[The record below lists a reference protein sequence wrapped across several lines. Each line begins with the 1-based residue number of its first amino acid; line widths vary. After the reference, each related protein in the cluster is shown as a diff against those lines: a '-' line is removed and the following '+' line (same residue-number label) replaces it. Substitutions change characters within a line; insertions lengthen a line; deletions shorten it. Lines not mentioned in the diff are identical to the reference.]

1 MKKALLLTIVAV
13 IFGVLNCSAQKKKKT
28 VHEFR
33 YEVVSMGV
41 GAQGTDLI
49 KVYSYTKND
58 KEVSDLAKINAVHA
72 VLFKGIAGTSGTEM
86 QPALVKNREKENN
99 AEFFDNFFENGT
111 YNQYVT
117 LSSDGVVNAKDRMK
131 VGKEYKIGIIVS
143 VNKKDLRKYLES
155 EGIIKGLGSMF

>member
-1 MKKALLLTIVAV
+1 MKKIILLTVMFV
-13 IFGVLNCSAQKKKKT
+13 VFWVVNSTAQKKT
-28 VHEFR
+28 NEREFR

-49 KVYSYTKND
+49 KVYSYTKNE
-58 KEVSDLAKINAVHA
+58 KNISYLAKINAIHA
-72 VLFKGIAGTSGTEM
+72 VLFKGIAATSGTEM

>member
-33 YEVVSMGV
+33 YDV

-72 VLFKGIAGTSGTEM
+72 VLFKGIAATSGTEM

-143 VNKKDLRKYLES
+143 VNKHDLRKYLES